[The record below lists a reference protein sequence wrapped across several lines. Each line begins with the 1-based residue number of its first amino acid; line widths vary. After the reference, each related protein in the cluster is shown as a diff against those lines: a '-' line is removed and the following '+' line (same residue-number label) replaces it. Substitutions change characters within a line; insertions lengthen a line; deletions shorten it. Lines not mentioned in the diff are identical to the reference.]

1 MFVFHTTKFDITF
14 DYKKAI
20 PTIFL
25 LTPHYRYFHVTF
37 KFYYKMYPITKKLM
51 EEFLVNISLTSNQFN
66 VDENPQRPCI
76 PVIPCRSRLRR
87 VIMKLA
93 FLFIVNK
100 V

>member
-1 MFVFHTTKFDITF
+1 
-14 DYKKAI
+14 
-20 PTIFL
+20 
-25 LTPHYRYFHVTF
+25 
-37 KFYYKMYPITKKLM
+37 M

-87 VIMKLA
+87 VIIKLA
-93 FLFIVNK
+93 FLFIANK